1 MSLSSPALAD
11 AVPALVAAVNPMDV
25 PVGWSDPDSV
35 DLVHALLVLGG
46 IPVLLF
52 VLIGIAI
59 YAPALARGERI
70 APGAQPLQNH
80 WLGGPRGD
88 VAQLSAPGAPSA
100 SGEPESQS
108 GGASGRW

>member
-1 MSLSSPALAD
+1 MSLSSTALAD
-11 AVPALVAAVNPMDV
+11 AVPALIPMDV
-25 PVGWSDPDSV
+25 PVGWSDPDQVSI
-35 DLVHALLVLGG
+35 VHALLVLGG

-52 VLIGIAI
+52 ILIGLAI

-70 APGAQPLQNH
+70 APGAQPMQNQ

-88 VAQLSAPGAPSA
+88 AGQLSAGSSTSTASA
-100 SGEPESQS
+100 DAESQT

>member
-1 MSLSSPALAD
+1 VSLSSPALAD
-11 AVPALVAAVNPMDV
+11 AVPAVIAAVNPMDV

-46 IPVLLF
+46 IPLALF
-52 VLIGIAI
+52 VLIGLAI

-70 APGAQPLQNH
+70 APGAQPMHDH
-80 WLGGPRGD
+80 WIGGPRTGA
-88 VAQLSAPGAPSA
+88 AQLSAPAAA
-100 SGEPESQS
+100 SDESESQS